1 MQKNERN
8 WIMNIPGKILSKV
21 IFALNLILI
30 PVFIY
35 PQNKTMFN
43 NAVKL
48 REEGRLHEAVDILEQ
63 ARKKDKKNINILFEL
78 ARTHAKIGMDQ
89 YSLSNR
95 LKATR
100 YFEEALE
107 IEPKHDSLLFEYAKL
122 RNWQGFKWNAEQIYK
137 KLIENDSTNIKAYI
151 ELSKN
156 LAEQAEWR
164 KNMYDA
170 DTTGPGYISY
180 EKFSRENFDK
190 AENLLERAVLVDSTD
205 SDIYYELGML
215 HLINENWNEMEK
227 LFRRAVKFNPE
238 FKDAYLGLGYTLYR
252 KGEITRAGDEYE
264 KAKNLMED
272 DELALMESFEKIF
285 NPETESNSAFWT
297 ARNPSYLL
305 DFNLRKLE
313 HYSRVAFA
321 NLKFSKPRMNLP
333 GWKSERGWVY
343 IRFGKPVMITK
354 RAPNVNIPAKEIW
367 RYENFSFI
375 FEDAFFSRNF
385 TLVNRSKQQYDD
397 IVRQTPDLYKNPY
410 DDIKID
416 FPYYIAGF
424 KGENGFLEMEVY
436 YTIPY
441 ADIPDEKKKDRSSF
455 DVDQGVYVFDRDWN
469 ELYKSEGFTM
479 MPVLPGMTGYTSML
493 VLKSRP
499 GGYYFVIE
507 FKDKKNAFFGQ
518 KKLKIKGIAA
528 DVSLEMSDLLVGV
541 PEDRITTFTGKA
553 GKYDIIPRPSLIFE
567 ENIIK
572 IYFEV
577 YNLSLKN
584 TRTDFTVNLS
594 VSLPETEKKGL
605 SWLAGK
611 IAGLFRKK
619 QEAVITNTYNYDGQ
633 TVNEKIPLTVDITT
647 LKSHD
652 YILIVEVIDNNT
664 GKKASSE
671 RLFQVK

>member
-1 MQKNERN
+1 MGLMRKLFKT
-8 WIMNIPGKILSKV
+8 WIIT
-21 IFALNLILI
+21 LNFLLI

-35 PQNKTMFN
+35 SQNNDDKLN

-48 REEGRLHEAVDILEQ
+48 REEGKLHEAVDILEE
-63 ARKKDKKNINILFEL
+63 AAKNDKKNVQILFEL
-78 ARTHAKIGMDQ
+78 ARTHAQIGMDQ

-122 RNWQGFKWNAEQIYK
+122 KNWQGFKWNAEQIYK
-137 KLIENDSTNIKAYI
+137 KLIEKDPSNIKAYI

-164 KNMYDA
+164 KNMYDT
-170 DTTGPGYISY
+170 DTTSPGYISY

-205 SDIYYELGML
+205 SDIYYELGIL
-215 HLINENWNEMEK
+215 HLINENWDEMEK

-238 FKDAYLGLGYTLYR
+238 FKDAYLGLGYTMYR
-252 KGEITRAGDEYE
+252 KGEITRANDEFE
-264 KAKNLMED
+264 KAKALMED
-272 DELALMESFEKIF
+272 DELALMESFEKVF
-285 NPETESNSAFWT
+285 DSEAESNSAFWT
-297 ARNPSYLL
+297 SRNPSYLL

-313 HYSRVAFA
+313 HYSRVAYA
-321 NLKFSKPRMNLP
+321 NIKFSKPRRNLP

-354 RAPNVNIPAKEIW
+354 RAPNVKITAKEIW

-375 FEDAFFSRNF
+375 LEDTYFSRNF
-385 TLVNRSKQQYDD
+385 TLVNRSKQLYDD
-397 IVRQTPDLYKNPY
+397 IVRETPDTYTNPY
-410 DDIKID
+410 NNIRID
-416 FPYYIAGF
+416 FPYYISGF
-424 KGENGFLEMEVY
+424 KGENGILEMEVY

-441 ADIPDEKKKDRSSF
+441 GNIPDDKKRDRSSF
-455 DVDQGVYVFDRDWN
+455 EVDQGVYVFDRDWN
-469 ELYKSEGFTM
+469 ELYKSEDYKM

-507 FKDKKNAFFGQ
+507 FKDRKNAFFGQ
-518 KKLKIKGIAA
+518 KKLDIEGIAA
-528 DVSLEMSDLLVGV
+528 DVTLEMSDLLVGV
-541 PEDRITTFTGKA
+541 PADEISIYVGKA
-553 GKYDIIPRPSLIFE
+553 GEYLIDPRPSLIFD

-572 IYFEV
+572 IYFEI

-584 TRTDFTVNLS
+584 NGTDFTVNLS
-594 VSLPETEKKGL
+594 VSLPKTGKKGL
-605 SWLAGK
+605 SWLADK
-611 IAGLFRKK
+611 VAGLFRKK

-633 TVNEKIPLTVDITT
+633 TTTEKIPLTVDITT
-647 LKSHD
+647 LKPRD
-652 YILIVEVIDNNT
+652 YTLIVEVIDNNT
-664 GKKASSE
+664 GEKASSE
-671 RLFQVK
+671 RIFQVK